1 MQTRRVTQWIL
12 LGVLI
17 VMTMLLCLWWLITP
31 TYAQTATETPFVI
44 TNTPLATNTPL
55 VSSTLVVATQGVDPV
70 AIDPCANPLQLSI
83 GAVAFLR
90 PGTTVRYQPT
100 DSSAWMGY
108 NEESVTV
115 EILDGPVC
123 SENRIWWRVDGL
135 GLQNPGWVKEFV
147 PDIGYYVIPA
157 DTTLPAD
164 CLAETTLAVGRPAEV
179 YLNTRIRTEPNTE
192 SRTQTIVSAGST
204 VLVLNGPECAE
215 GWRWWFVQVT
225 VLDVTYQGW
234 MAETFYE
241 RTLLADGTDVDDA
254 SFCGTP
260 LAFQV
265 EQRGFVDYGSG
276 PPKYLRDAPGLNGT
290 PMFSLVRN
298 IPFVIVDGP
307 VCRNEL
313 NWWKIRVLASR
324 EVIGWMAEGSSGV
337 GYWMRALDPF
347 EFGYRVPLPPTA
359 LANP

>member
-1 MQTRRVTQWIL
+1 MQTRRITQWIL
-12 LGVLI
+12 LSILVLI
-17 VMTMLLCLWWLITP
+17 VGFLSLWWLVMPISAQTP
-31 TYAQTATETPFVI
+31 TPAVI

-55 VSSTLVVATQGVDPV
+55 VSSTLVVATQAVEAA
-70 AIDPCANPLQLSI
+70 AIDPCANPLAMNI

-90 PGTTVRYQPT
+90 PGTTVRYQPS

-108 NEESVTV
+108 NTESQTV
-115 EILDGPVC
+115 AILEGPVC
-123 SENRIWWRVDGL
+123 NENRIWWRVDGL

-147 PDIGYYVIPA
+147 PDIGYFVIPA
-157 DTTLPAD
+157 DSAVPAD
-164 CLAETTLAVGRPAEV
+164 CLAETTLAIGRPAEV
-179 YLNTRIRTEPNTE
+179 YLNTRIRTEANTD
-192 SRTQTIVSAGST
+192 SRTQTVVGAGET
-204 VLVLNGPECAE
+204 VLVLDGPICSE
-215 GWRWWFVQVT
+215 GWRWWFVQAN

-241 RTLLADGTDVDDA
+241 RTLLADGSALVEDP
-254 SFCGTP
+254 SFCGQP
-260 LAFQV
+260 LPFQIQ
-265 EQRGFVDYGSG
+265 QRGYVDYGSG

-290 PMFSLVRN
+290 QMFSLVRN
-298 IPFVIVDGP
+298 VPFVIVDGP
-307 VCRNEL
+307 VCRNDL
-313 NWWKIRVLASR
+313 NWWKIRVLASQ

>member
-1 MQTRRVTQWIL
+1 MQTRRVTNLIIL
-12 LGVLI
+12 SGVLMI
-17 VMTMLLCLWWLITP
+17 VGVVCLWWLVTP
-31 TYAQTATETPFVI
+31 VDAQTATPAVI

-55 VSSTLVVATQGVDPV
+55 VSSTLFVATGTPDNVV
-70 AIDPCANPLQLSI
+70 VDPCANPLQIGI
-83 GAVAFLR
+83 GAIAYLR
-90 PGTTVRYQPT
+90 PGTTVRNGPS
-100 DSSAWMGY
+100 DSTAWMGY
-108 NEESVTV
+108 NTESVTV
-115 EILDGPVC
+115 EIFDGPVC
-123 SENRIWWRVDGL
+123 AENRIWWFVDGL

-147 PDIGYYVIPA
+147 PDIGYFIIPA
-157 DTTLPAD
+157 EGELPTP
-164 CLAETTLAVGRPAEV
+164 CSAETTLAVGRPAEV
-179 YLNTRIRTEPNTE
+179 YLNTRIRTSPGLDA
-192 SRTQTIVSAGST
+192 RTQTIVGAGAT
-204 VLVLNGPECAE
+204 VQVLDGPECAD
-215 GWRWWFVQVT
+215 GWRWWFVQAT

-241 RTLLADGTDVDDA
+241 RTLVADAELNDVDDT

-260 LAFQV
+260 LPFQM
-265 EQRGFVDYGSG
+265 EQRGYVNYGAG

-298 IPFVIVDGP
+298 VPFVIVDGP

-337 GYWMRALDPF
+337 GYWMRALEPF
-347 EFGYRVPLPPTA
+347 EFGYEVPLPPTA